1 MNSLELTDYSSFET
15 LDFFGDENFIRYVLH
30 PEEADRVYWAEV
42 LIKYPQKEEMME
54 EASAWIMMLNHQV
67 VYVPEQKA
75 EECWDKISSRISRH
89 EHVEVKY
96 IIPLKRA
103 VKWLSGVAAMVLI
116 FLAVNEV
123 MEQGKQVFQS
133 KYGELKTVN
142 FPDESVAILNSNSR
156 IYYVRNWRS
165 DKPRELWMDGEASFK
180 VKHVAIKNRIQQA
193 DSFKVHVNGI
203 ELTVLGTC
211 FNVKNRRG
219 QTEISLVEGSLRID
233 KTGEGA
239 FSRLMKPG
247 DVFIYDGHHLQKGI
261 AQRSATSSQAWTRR
275 ELEIDGYTLK
285 DVAEILEDTYGLKVR
300 MDTPGLGDKKLSGT
314 IPSGSAND
322 ILFVVEKVFDVN
334 ISRNKNQVIITPKP
348 K

>member
-1 MNSLELTDYSSFET
+1 LELTDYSSFET

-30 PEEADRVYWAEV
+30 PDEADRVYWAEV
-42 LIKYPQKEEMME
+42 LTKYPHKAEMLE
-54 EASAWIMMLNHQV
+54 EASAWIMMLHHQV

-75 EECWDKISSRISRH
+75 EQCWNKISSRISRH

-96 IIPLKRA
+96 IIPLKHA
-103 VKWLSGVAAMVLI
+103 AKWLSAVAAMVLI
-116 FLAVNEV
+116 FLSINEL

-142 FPDESVAILNSNSR
+142 FPDESVAILNGNSH
-156 IYYVRNWRS
+156 IYYVRDWRS

-180 VKHVAIKNRIQQA
+180 VKHVAVKNRFQQA

-203 ELTVLGTC
+203 ELTVLGTR

-219 QTEISLVEGSLRID
+219 QTEVSLVEGSLRID
-233 KTGEGA
+233 KKGEGA

-247 DVFIYDGHHLQKGI
+247 DVFIYDGHQLQKGI
-261 AQRSATSSQAWTRR
+261 AQRSAISSQAWTRK

-285 DVAEILEDTYGLKVR
+285 DVADILEDTYGLQVS

-314 IPSGSAND
+314 IPSGSADD

-334 ISRNKNQVIITPKP
+334 IQRNKNQVIITPKP